1 MGGEE
6 GGKDQGLDGHELDE
20 DIQWGAWGVLEGITD
35 GVTDDGSLVWVWAF
49 RA

>member
-20 DIQWGAWGVLEGITD
+20 DIQGITD
-35 GVTDDGSLVWVWAF
+35 GVTDDGSLVWV
-49 RA
+49 